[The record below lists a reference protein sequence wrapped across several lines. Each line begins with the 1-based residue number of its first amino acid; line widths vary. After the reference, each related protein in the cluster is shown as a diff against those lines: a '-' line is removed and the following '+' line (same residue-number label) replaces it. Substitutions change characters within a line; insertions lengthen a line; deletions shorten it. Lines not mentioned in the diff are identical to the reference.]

1 MKAELVSIG
10 DEILIGQIINTNAVF
25 LAKELNRIGV
35 EIAQI
40 SSISDQKE
48 IIVNALDEARKRA
61 DIIIMT
67 GGLGPTKDDVTKH
80 TLCEYFDDQLVK
92 NELVLEH
99 IENIFKKYVTTP
111 ISNMN
116 REQANLPTKATILHN
131 RFGTAAG
138 LWFMDGGQVFVSLP
152 GVPYEMEALIKNEVL
167 PKIQQ
172 QFVLP
177 ALYHKTILT
186 YGLGESV
193 IAERI
198 ENWENNLPE
207 SIKLAYLPSIGRVR
221 LRLSTKGSELENLKT
236 EVNAQIEKVI
246 PLIKDIYFGTEE
258 DQSIEF
264 LIAEKLNQLG
274 KSLSCAESCTGGA
287 IATRFTSQPKASTFF
302 KGSAVTYAVE
312 SKTKLLGVES
322 SLIDSYGVVSEEVAS
337 AMALGAQ
344 KMYQSDYAIATTGN
358 AGPSKGDQGQ
368 EVGTVFIGLATPQGV
383 ESLQFKMG
391 NNRTRVIHKTVN
403 QAFEMLY
410 RELSRQEV

>member
-10 DEILIGQIINTNAVF
+10 DEILIGQIVNTNAVF
-25 LAKELNRIGV
+25 LAKELNKIGV
-35 EIAQI
+35 EVAQI

-61 DIIIMT
+61 DIIIIT

-80 TLCEYFDDQLVK
+80 TLCEYFDDHLVK
-92 NELVLEH
+92 NEKVLEH

-111 ISNMN
+111 ISDMN

-131 RFGTAAG
+131 RYGTAAG
-138 LWFMDGGQVFVSLP
+138 MWFLDAGQVFVSLP

-198 ENWENNLPE
+198 EDWENNLPE
-207 SIKLAYLPSIGRVR
+207 SIKLAYLPSLGRVR
-221 LRLSTKGSELENLKT
+221 LRLSTKGPELEALKT
-236 EVNAQIEKVI
+236 AVNAQLEKVI
-246 PLIKDIYFGTEE
+246 PLIEDIYFGTEE

-264 LIAEKLNQLG
+264 QIAKRLNEMG

-287 IATRFTSQPKASTFF
+287 IATRFTSQAGASTFF
-302 KGSAVTYAVE
+302 KGSAVTYATD
-312 SKTKLLGVES
+312 SKTDLLGVEKT
-322 SLIDSYGVVSEEVAS
+322 IIEKHGVVSGAVAA

-344 KMYQSDYAIATTGN
+344 KKYQSDYSIATTGN
-358 AGPSKGDQGQ
+358 AGPTKGDSGQ
-368 EVGTVFIGLATPQGV
+368 EVGTVFIGLATPKGV
-383 ESLQFKMG
+383 ESFQYNMG

-403 QAFEMLY
+403 QAFEILY
-410 RELSRQEV
+410 RALH

>member
-1 MKAELVSIG
+1 MKAELVCIG
-10 DEILIGQIINTNAVF
+10 DEILIGQIVNTNAVF
-25 LAKELNRIGV
+25 LAKELNKIGV
-35 EIAQI
+35 EVAQI

-80 TLCEYFDDQLVK
+80 TLCEYFDDHLVK
-92 NELVLEH
+92 NEKVLEH

-111 ISNMN
+111 ISDMN

-131 RFGTAAG
+131 RYGTAAG
-138 LWFMDGGQVFVSLP
+138 MWFLDAGQVFVSLP

-198 ENWENNLPE
+198 EDWENNLPE
-207 SIKLAYLPSIGRVR
+207 SIKLAYLPSLGRVR
-221 LRLSTKGSELENLKT
+221 LRLSTKGPELEALKT
-236 EVNAQIEKVI
+236 AVNAQLEKVI
-246 PLIKDIYFGTEE
+246 PLIEDIYFGTEE

-264 LIAEKLNQLG
+264 QIAKRLNEMG

-287 IATRFTSQPKASTFF
+287 IATRFTSQAGASTFF
-302 KGSAVTYAVE
+302 KGSAVTYATD
-312 SKTKLLGVES
+312 SKTDLLGVEKT
-322 SLIDSYGVVSEEVAS
+322 IIEKHGVVSGAVAA

-344 KMYQSDYAIATTGN
+344 KKYQSDYAIATTGN
-358 AGPSKGDQGQ
+358 AGPTKGDSGQ
-368 EVGTVFIGLATPQGV
+368 EVGTVFIGLATPKGV
-383 ESLQFKMG
+383 ESFQYNMG

-403 QAFEMLY
+403 QAFEILY
-410 RELSRQEV
+410 RALH

>member
-67 GGLGPTKDDVTKH
+67 GVLGPTKDDVTKH